1 MNFLKKKEISQGG
14 TKYFQNRNPED
25 AELQEG
31 LNSLKLDKQ
40 KDAMK
45 QIIASMTIGKDVSKL
60 FPDVVK
66 IIRTKNIELKKLVYL
81 YLINYAKIKPDLIF
95 LAVAAFHSDA
105 KEGATP
111 LIRGLAIRTMGCIQV
126 PEVVTYLCETLTYC
140 FKDKDPYVR
149 KIAALCVPK
158 LYLTSPQLVR
168 ENGFL
173 NTLHECLKD
182 ENPVVVANAM
192 QALNE
197 ISVLSGANQLKL
209 KSKNL
214 SHILDSL
221 AKASEWGQ
229 VSILDALI
237 LYNPKKASHAEEVIE
252 GVLPRLS
259 HANPGVVMSA
269 IKVILKFMDQID
281 NIDKVRN
288 YCKKLSNSLM
298 SVLMSYPEIQY
309 VLLRSLHAIV
319 QKRPMLLDKDFKYF
333 FVQYNDPIYVKL
345 EKVDILYKLCDNKNF
360 EVIIKE
366 FTSYALTET
375 NSELIHKS
383 VKYIG
388 CVGYK
393 FEKSLDI
400 CVESLSKIIDNN
412 NDEAICE
419 SIIVARDLMR
429 KYKGRALE
437 LINKINV
444 ELINSLSDQN
454 AKSAALYI
462 LGDFCTMI
470 PKSTEMITYFVENF
484 SNVEYSSKVKLQI
497 LNAGV
502 KNYVNK
508 PDESE
513 DVVKLCLQKGA
524 DESENPDI
532 RDRAYIYW
540 RLLEEDPDTAKDM
553 MVSEKPPFDFTD
565 EDDLEPDV
573 VDDMICNMTNV
584 SAVYLKKQKEII
596 TEEDYINDPIA
607 KQEREEEEKE
617 EIRRKKEREE
627 KEKEKKKSKEEEE
640 KEKQRNE
647 KKKKEEKKL
656 KKKRKKEKLE
666 QQQQNNEA
674 DLIGLDDDNAG
685 NENINEQNKKSK
697 KSENQTQPKSQ
708 PQPQPQQ
715 QASTVDDIFSV
726 LNNMGS
732 SNPPPTQNVNM
743 PQANNNSN
751 DPFALF
757 NLMGNQ
763 PNTVQGMS
771 SPSQGIFQNANQYPT
786 TKIDQAGNNN
796 GIIINSQF
804 QRANGVIQLGLQGQG
819 LNGPCQLVLDNN
831 PFGLTCQNGGGSS
844 FNNGVAMFQ
853 INMDPSHF
861 NRQPPAHP
869 FIITGNLNANGQQ
882 INLRINLNIIV
893 LLKENSKLSEG
904 PFVQFFGQNK
914 NQPFN
919 QNVFQYPK
927 FSDENSVQS
936 IFEKNNI
943 FLCARQNKAN
953 PPSSF
958 YSANILGNMPVII
971 QEFLNNG
978 IVNIKIFT
986 NTASIVPLIK
996 DVVDSLLN

>member
-1 MNFLKKKEISQGG
+1 MNLNNLFKKKEISQGG

-31 LNSLKLDKQ
+31 LNSLKLEKQ
-40 KDAMK
+40 RDAMK

-66 IIRTKNIELKKLVYL
+66 IIRTKNIELKKLIYL

-95 LAVAAFHSDA
+95 LAVASFHSDA

-126 PEVVTYLCETLTYC
+126 PEVVTYLCETLTWC

-158 LYLTSPQLVR
+158 LYITSPQLVR

-182 ENPVVVANAM
+182 DNPIVVANAM

-197 ISVLSGANQLKL
+197 ITVLSGANQLKL

-214 SHILDSL
+214 KHILDSL
-221 AKASEWGQ
+221 ATASEWGQ

-345 EKVDILYKLCDNKNF
+345 EKVDILYKLCDNKNY

-400 CVESLSKIIDNN
+400 CVESLAKIIDNN

-437 LINKINV
+437 LINKLNV
-444 ELINSLSDQN
+444 EMINGLSDQN

-502 KNYVNK
+502 KNFVNK

-513 DVVKLCLQKGA
+513 EIVKMCLQKGA
-524 DESENPDI
+524 EESENPDI

-540 RLLEEDPDTAKDM
+540 RLLEVDPDIAKDM

-565 EDDLEPDV
+565 EDDLESDV

-584 SAVYLKKQKEII
+584 SAVYLKKQQELI
-596 TEEDYINDPIA
+596 TEEDLVNDPAA
-607 KQEREEEEKE
+607 KAEREEEEKE
-617 EIRRKKEREE
+617 ERRKKKEREE
-627 KEKEKKKSKEEEE
+627 KEKKKTKEQEE
-640 KEKQRNE
+640 KEK
-647 KKKKEEKKL
+647 EKKL
-656 KKKRKKEKLE
+656 KKEKKEKKEKKKKKKEKEE

-674 DLIGLDDDNAG
+674 DLIGLDDEGGA
-685 NENINEQNKKSK
+685 NEGITTKNS
-697 KSENQTQPKSQ
+697 SEKQPK
-708 PQPQPQQ
+708 QQ
-715 QASTVDDIFSV
+715 QKQQQQQQTAQQQTNSVDDIFAV
-726 LNNMGS
+726 FNNMGS
-732 SNPPPTQNVNM
+732 SNQNQNTI
-743 PQANNNSN
+743 NNNMNNS
-751 DPFALF
+751 DPFGMF
-757 NLMGNQ
+757 NFSGGGGGMGGGV
-763 PNTVQGMS
+763 PNT
-771 SPSQGIFQNANQYPT
+771 IFQNANQFPT
-786 TKIDQAGNNN
+786 SKMDNLGNQNGINIYSQLQRSN
-796 GIIINSQF
+796 GII
-804 QRANGVIQLGLQGQG
+804 QLGINGQG

-831 PFGLTCQNGGGSS
+831 AFGLSCQNNGSSS
-844 FNNGVAMFQ
+844 FNNGTAIFQ
-853 INMDPSHF
+853 IVMDPSHF
-861 NRQPPAHP
+861 NRQPPSYP
-869 FIITGNLNANGQQ
+869 FVIKGNLNANGQQ
-882 INLRINLNIIV
+882 FNLNININIIV
-893 LLKENSKLSEG
+893 LLVENSKLSG
-904 PFVQFFGQNK
+904 NPFVQFFQQNK
-914 NQPFN
+914 DQPFN
-919 QNVFQYPK
+919 QNVFSYPK
-927 FSDENSVQS
+927 HNNEDNVKA
-936 IFEKNNI
+936 IFERNNI
-943 FLCARQNKAN
+943 LLSARQNKAN
-953 PPSSF
+953 PPTAF
-958 YSANILGNMPVII
+958 YSSNILGNMPVLI
-971 QEFLNNG
+971 QEYINNG
-978 IVNIKIFT
+978 IINIKVIT
-986 NTASIVPLIK
+986 NNASISPLMK
-996 DVVDSLLN
+996 DVIDLLLN

>member
-173 NTLHECLKD
+173 NTLHDCLKD
-182 ENPVVVANAM
+182 DNPVVVANAM

-197 ISVLSGANQLKL
+197 ITMLSGANQLKL

-400 CVESLSKIIDNN
+400 CVESLSKIIENN
-412 NDEAICE
+412 NDEAISE
-419 SIIVARDLMR
+419 SIIVSRDLMR

-437 LINKINV
+437 LINKISV

-470 PKSTEMITYFVENF
+470 PKSTEMITYFVDNF
-484 SNVEYSSKVKLQI
+484 SNVEYSSKVRLQI

-502 KNYVNK
+502 KNFVNK

-513 DVVKLCLQKGA
+513 EIVKLCLQKGA
-524 DESENPDI
+524 EESENPDI

-540 RLLEEDPDTAKDM
+540 RLLEIDPDIAKDM

-584 SAVYLKKQKEII
+584 SAVYLKKQKEMI

-607 KQEREEEEKE
+607 KQEREEEEQE
-617 EIRRKKEREE
+617 EKRRKKEREE

-640 KEKQRNE
+640 KEKE
-647 KKKKEEKKL
+647 KKAKKKKEEKKE

-685 NENINEQNKKSK
+685 TENINPHSKKSK
-697 KSENQTQPKSQ
+697 KEEKPSQ
-708 PQPQPQQ
+708 PQPQQQ

-726 LNNMGS
+726 FNNMGA
-732 SNPPPTQNVNM
+732 SNQPPAQNANM

-757 NLMGNQ
+757 NIMGNA
-763 PNTVQGMS
+763 PNNAMTNI
-771 SPSQGIFQNANQYPT
+771 SQGIFQNTNQYPT
-786 TKIDQAGNNN
+786 TKIELAGNQN
-796 GIIINSQF
+796 GITINSQF
-804 QRANGVIQLGLQGQG
+804 QRANGVIQLGLNGQG

-831 PFGLTCQNGGGSS
+831 PFGLTCQNGGQSG
-844 FNNGVAMFQ
+844 FNNGVALFQ

-861 NRQPPAHP
+861 NRQPPSHP
-869 FIITGNLNANGQQ
+869 FIIAGNLNANGQQ
-882 INLRINLNIIV
+882 FNLKINLNIIV
-893 LLKENSKLSEG
+893 LLKENSKLSGE

-914 NQPFN
+914 DQPFN
-919 QNVFQYPK
+919 QNIFQYPK
-927 FSDENSVQS
+927 HNNEDNVKM
-936 IFEKNNI
+936 IFERNNI
-943 FLCARQNKAN
+943 LLSARQNKAN

-958 YSANILGNMPVII
+958 YSTNILGNMPVLI

-978 IVNIKIFT
+978 IINIKVIS
-986 NTASIVPLIK
+986 NTASIVPLMK

>member
-126 PEVVTYLCETLTYC
+126 TEVVSYLCETLTYC

-173 NTLHECLKD
+173 NILHECLKD
-182 ENPVVVANAM
+182 DNPVVVANSM

-197 ISVLSGANQLKL
+197 ITVLSGANQLKL

-214 SHILDSL
+214 KHILDSL

-229 VSILDALI
+229 VAILDALI

-298 SVLMSYPEIQY
+298 SILMSYPEIQY
-309 VLLRSLHAIV
+309 VLLRSLHAVV

-400 CVESLSKIIDNN
+400 CVESLGKIIENN
-412 NDEAICE
+412 NDEATSE
-419 SIIVARDLMR
+419 SIIVSRDLMR

-437 LINKINV
+437 LINKLSID
-444 ELINSLSDQN
+444 LINSLSDQN

-470 PKSTEMITYFVENF
+470 PKSTEMITYFVNNF
-484 SNVEYSSKVKLQI
+484 SNVEYSSKVRLQI

-502 KNYVNK
+502 KNFVNK

-513 DVVKLCLQKGA
+513 EIVKLCLQKGA
-524 DESENPDI
+524 EESENPDI

-540 RLLEEDPDTAKDM
+540 RLLEIDPDIAKDM

-584 SAVYLKKQKEII
+584 SAVYLKKQKEMI
-596 TEEDYINDPIA
+596 TEEDYINDPVA

-617 EIRRKKEREE
+617 EKRRKKEREE

-640 KEKQRNE
+640 KEKE
-647 KKKKEEKKL
+647 KKAKKEKERKKE
-656 KKKRKKEKLE
+656 KKRKKKEKEE

-674 DLIGLDDDNAG
+674 DLIGLDDDMAG
-685 NENINEQNKKSK
+685 NEGINAQNKKPK
-697 KSENQTQPKSQ
+697 KEEQ
-708 PQPQPQQ
+708 PQQPPPQPQQ
-715 QASTVDDIFSV
+715 KPASTVDDIFSV
-726 LNNMGS
+726 FNNMGS
-732 SNPPPTQNVNM
+732 SNPPPAQNTNI
-743 PQANNNSN
+743 PQNNNNN
-751 DPFALF
+751 DPFSLF
-757 NLMGNQ
+757 NLMGNA
-763 PNTVQGMS
+763 PNTGMQSPPQQS
-771 SPSQGIFQNANQYPT
+771 SIFQNENQYPT
-786 TKIDQAGNNN
+786 TKLEMAGNNN
-796 GIIINSQF
+796 GIMINSQF
-804 QRANGVIQLGLQGQG
+804 QRSNGIIQLGLNGQG

-831 PFGLTCQNGGGSS
+831 PFGLTCQNGGNST
-844 FNNGVAMFQ
+844 FNNGIGLFQ
-853 INMDPSHF
+853 IVMDPSHF
-861 NRQPPAHP
+861 NRQPPSHP
-869 FIITGNLNANGQQ
+869 FIIGGNLNVNGQQ
-882 INLRINLNIIV
+882 FGLKINLNIIV
-893 LLKENSKLSEG
+893 LLKENCKLSG
-904 PFVQFFGQNK
+904 DPFVQFFGQNK
-914 NQPFN
+914 DQPFN

-927 FSDENSVQS
+927 HNNEENVKM
-936 IFEKNNI
+936 IFERNNI
-943 FLCARQNKAN
+943 LLSARQNKAN

-958 YSANILGNMPVII
+958 YSSNILGNMPILI

-978 IVNIKIFT
+978 IVNIKIMT
-986 NTASIVPLIK
+986 NTASIVPLMK

>member
-1 MNFLKKKEISQGG
+1 MNFLKRSQGG

-31 LNSLKLDKQ
+31 LNSLKLEKQ
-40 KDAMK
+40 RDAMK

-66 IIRTKNIELKKLVYL
+66 IIRTKNIELKKLIYL

-126 PEVVTYLCETLTYC
+126 PEVVTYLCETLTWC
-140 FKDKDPYVR
+140 FRDKDPYVR

-158 LYLTSPQLVR
+158 LYITSPQLVR

-182 ENPVVVANAM
+182 DNPIVVANAM

-197 ISVLSGANQLKL
+197 ITLLSGANQLKL

-214 SHILDSL
+214 KHILDSL
-221 AKASEWGQ
+221 ANASEWGQ
-229 VSILDALI
+229 VAILDALI

-288 YCKKLSNSLM
+288 YCKKLSNSLV

-309 VLLRSLHAIV
+309 VLLRSLHAVV

-375 NSELIHKS
+375 NSELIRKS

-388 CVGYK
+388 FIGYK

-400 CVESLSKIIDNN
+400 CVESLGKIIDNN
-412 NDEAICE
+412 NDDAICE
-419 SIIVARDLMR
+419 SIIVSRDLMR

-437 LINKINV
+437 LISKLNV

-454 AKSAALYI
+454 AKCAALYI
-462 LGDFCTMI
+462 LGEFCTMI

-484 SNVEYSSKVKLQI
+484 SNVEYSSKAKLQI

-502 KNYVNK
+502 KNFVNK

-513 DVVKLCLQKGA
+513 EIVKICLQKGA
-524 DESENPDI
+524 EESQNPDI

-540 RLLEEDPDTAKDM
+540 RLLEVDPDIAKDM
-553 MVSEKPPFDFTD
+553 MVSEKPPFDFAD
-565 EDDLEPDV
+565 EDDLEPEV
-573 VDDMICNMTNV
+573 VDDMICNMTNI
-584 SAVYLKKQKEII
+584 SAVYLKKQQELI
-596 TEEDYINDPIA
+596 TEEDLVNDPAA
-607 KQEREEEEKE
+607 KAEREEEEKE
-617 EIRRKKEREE
+617 EKRKKKEREE
-627 KEKEKKKSKEEEE
+627 KEKKKSKEQEK
-640 KEKQRNE
+640 KEKAKEAKKLKKLKKE
-647 KKKKEEKKL
+647 KKKK
-656 KKKRKKEKLE
+656 KKEKE
-666 QQQQNNEA
+666 ERMQQNNEA
-674 DLIGLDDDNAG
+674 DLIGLDDEGGA
-685 NENINEQNKKSK
+685 NEGITSKSDSKSSKPQNQQNLQ
-697 KSENQTQPKSQ
+697 NQQNQQP
-708 PQPQPQQ
+708 PAQQ
-715 QASTVDDIFSV
+715 QTNTVDDIFAV
-726 LNNMGS
+726 FNNMGS
-732 SNPPPTQNVNM
+732 SNTNTNQNPNM
-743 PQANNNSN
+743 GNNN
-751 DPFALF
+751 DPFAMF
-757 NLMGNQ
+757 NFSGGAQ
-763 PNTVQGMS
+763 NTGMVGPAPS
-771 SPSQGIFQNANQYPT
+771 SIFQNENQLPT
-786 TKIDQAGNNN
+786 TKMENIGNQN
-796 GIIINSQF
+796 GVSIFTQF
-804 QRANGVIQLGLQGQG
+804 QRNNGVIQLGIFGQG
-819 LNGPCQLVLDNN
+819 LNGICQLILENN
-831 PFGLTCQNGGGSS
+831 TFGLTCQNNGTSN
-844 FNNGVAMFQ
+844 FNNGTAIFQ
-853 INMDPSHF
+853 IIMDSSHF
-861 NRQPPAHP
+861 NRKPPP
-869 FIITGNLNANGQQ
+869 FPFTINGNLNANG
-882 INLRINLNIIV
+882 NLFNLKINLNIVV
-893 LLKENSKLSEG
+893 LLIENSKLNG
-904 PFVQFFGQNK
+904 NPFIQFFQQNK
-914 NQPFN
+914 DQPFN
-919 QNVFQYPK
+919 QNIYSYPK
-927 FSDENSVQS
+927 HNDEDN
-936 IFEKNNI
+936 IKILFEKNNI
-943 FLCARQNKAN
+943 LLSARQNKAN
-953 PPSSF
+953 PPTAF
-958 YSANILGNMPVII
+958 YSANILGNMPVLV
-971 QEFLNNG
+971 QEYLNNG
-978 IVNIKIFT
+978 IINIKIIT
-986 NTASIVPLIK
+986 NNGSMVPLMKEVI
-996 DVVDSLLN
+996 DHILN

>member
-1 MNFLKKKEISQGG
+1 MNFLKKREISQGG

-31 LNSLKLDKQ
+31 LNSLKIDKQ
-40 KDAMK
+40 RDAMK

-81 YLINYAKIKPDLIF
+81 YLINYAKIKPDLIL

-126 PEVVTYLCETLTYC
+126 PEVVSYLGETLTYC

-168 ENGFL
+168 EKDFL
-173 NTLHECLKD
+173 NTLHDCLKD
-182 ENPVVVANAM
+182 ENPVVVANSM

-209 KSKNL
+209 KSKYL
-214 SHILDSL
+214 RHILDSL
-221 AKASEWGQ
+221 SKASEWGQ
-229 VSILDALI
+229 VAILDALI

-400 CVESLSKIIDNN
+400 CVESLGKIIDNN
-412 NDEAICE
+412 NDEAISE
-419 SIIVARDLMR
+419 SIIVSRDLMR

-437 LINKINV
+437 LINKLSV

-470 PKSTEMITYFVENF
+470 PKSTEMITYFVDNF
-484 SNVEYSSKVKLQI
+484 SNVEYSSKVKFQI

-502 KNYVNK
+502 KNFVNK

-513 DVVKLCLQKGA
+513 EIVKLCLQKGA
-524 DESENPDI
+524 EESENPDI

-540 RLLEEDPDTAKDM
+540 RLLEIDPDIAKDM

-617 EIRRKKEREE
+617 EKRRKKEKEE

-640 KEKQRNE
+640 KEKE
-647 KKKKEEKKL
+647 KKAKKKKEEKKER
-656 KKKRKKEKLE
+656 KKRKKEKLE

-674 DLIGLDDDNAG
+674 DLIGLDDDNGG
-685 NENINEQNKKSK
+685 NENINAQNKKSK
-697 KSENQTQPKSQ
+697 KEEQ
-708 PQPQPQQ
+708 PQPKPQQ
-715 QASTVDDIFSV
+715 QQQKNTVDDIFSMF
-726 LNNMGS
+726 NNMGQN
-732 SNPPPTQNVNM
+732 NPPPAQNTNM
-743 PQANNNSN
+743 PSANNAN

-757 NLMGNQ
+757 NLMGNA
-763 PNTVQGMS
+763 PNTGGQ
-771 SPSQGIFQNANQYPT
+771 PSQGIFQNQGQYPT
-786 TKIDQAGNNN
+786 TKVEQAGNQN

-804 QRANGVIQLGLQGQG
+804 QRANGIIQLGLNSQG
-819 LNGPCQLVLDNN
+819 LNGPCQLILDNN
-831 PFGLTCQNGGGSS
+831 PFGLTCQNGGNSM
-844 FNNGVAMFQ
+844 FNNGTAIFQ
-853 INMDPSHF
+853 IAMDPSHF

-869 FIITGNLNANGQQ
+869 FIIGGNLNANGQQ
-882 INLRINLNIIV
+882 FGLKINLNIVV
-893 LLKENSKLSEG
+893 LLKENSKLSG
-904 PFVQFFGQNK
+904 NPFVQFFQQNK
-914 NQPFN
+914 DQPFN

-927 FSDENSVQS
+927 HNNEDNVKM
-936 IFEKNNI
+936 IFERNNI
-943 FLCARQNKAN
+943 LLSARQNKAN

-958 YSANILGNMPVII
+958 YSSNILGNMPLLI
-971 QEFLNNG
+971 QEYLDNG
-978 IVNIKIFT
+978 IVNIKIIT
-986 NTASIVPLIK
+986 NTASIVPLMK

>member
-1 MNFLKKKEISQGG
+1 MNLNFLKKREISQGG

-31 LNSLKLDKQ
+31 LNSLKLEKQ
-40 KDAMK
+40 RDAMK

-66 IIRTKNIELKKLVYL
+66 IIRTKNIELKKLIYL

-95 LAVAAFHSDA
+95 LAVASFHSDA

-126 PEVVTYLCETLTYC
+126 PEVVTYLCETLTWC
-140 FKDKDPYVR
+140 FRDKDPYVR

-158 LYLTSPQLVR
+158 LYITSPQLVR

-182 ENPVVVANAM
+182 DNPIVVANAM

-197 ISVLSGANQLKL
+197 ITLLSGANQLKL

-214 SHILDSL
+214 KHILDSL
-221 AKASEWGQ
+221 ANASEWGQ

-237 LYNPKKASHAEEVIE
+237 LYNPKKAAHAEEVIE

-360 EVIIKE
+360 DVIIKE

-400 CVESLSKIIDNN
+400 CVESLGKIIDNN

-419 SIIVARDLMR
+419 SIIVSRDLMR

-437 LINKINV
+437 LINKLNV

-454 AKSAALYI
+454 AKCAALYI
-462 LGDFCTMI
+462 LGDFCNMI

-484 SNVEYSSKVKLQI
+484 SSVEYSSKVKLQI

-502 KNYVNK
+502 KNFVNK

-513 DVVKLCLQKGA
+513 EIVKICLQKGA
-524 DESENPDI
+524 EESENPDI

-540 RLLEEDPDTAKDM
+540 RLLEVDPDIAKDM
-553 MVSEKPPFDFTD
+553 MVSEKPPFDFAD
-565 EDDLEPDV
+565 EDDLEPEV

-584 SAVYLKKQKEII
+584 SAVYLKKQQELI
-596 TEEDYINDPIA
+596 TEEDLVNDPAA
-607 KQEREEEEKE
+607 KAEREEEEKE
-617 EIRRKKEREE
+617 EKRKKKEREE
-627 KEKEKKKSKEEEE
+627 KEKKKTKEQEE
-640 KEKQRNE
+640 KEKEKKAKKAKKEKKE
-647 KKKKEEKKL
+647 KKKK
-656 KKKRKKEKLE
+656 KKEKEE
-666 QQQQNNEA
+666 QMQQNNEA
-674 DLIGLDDDNAG
+674 DLIGLDDEGVA
-685 NENINEQNKKSK
+685 NEGISTKNNETKPPKQ
-697 KSENQTQPKSQ
+697 QTQESV
-708 PQPQPQQ
+708 PQQ
-715 QASTVDDIFSV
+715 QQSSTVDDIFAAF
-726 LNNMGS
+726 NNMGS
-732 SNPPPTQNVNM
+732 GNANANQ
-743 PQANNNSN
+743 NNNMNNN
-751 DPFALF
+751 DPFGMF
-757 NLMGNQ
+757 NFSGGAPNMSMGASQ
-763 PNTVQGMS
+763 PI
-771 SPSQGIFQNANQYPT
+771 IFQNTNQLPT
-786 TKIDQAGNNN
+786 TKLENINQN
-796 GIIINSQF
+796 GVPFYIQF
-804 QRANGVIQLGLQGQG
+804 QRNNGVIQLGINGQG
-819 LNGPCQLVLDNN
+819 LNGVCQLILDNN
-831 PFGLTCQNGGGSS
+831 PFGLTCQNNGTSS
-844 FNNGVAMFQ
+844 FNNGTAIFQ
-853 INMDPSHF
+853 ISMDPSHF
-861 NRQPPAHP
+861 NRQPPSFP
-869 FIITGNLNANGQQ
+869 FIINGKLNANGQLF
-882 INLRINLNIIV
+882 NLQFNLNIIV
-893 LLKENSKLSEG
+893 LLNENSKLSG
-904 PFVQFFGQNK
+904 NPFVQFFQQNK
-914 NQPFN
+914 DQPYN
-919 QNVFQYPK
+919 QNVYSYPK
-927 FSDENSVQS
+927 HNNEDNVKML
-936 IFEKNNI
+936 FERNNI
-943 FLCARQNKAN
+943 LLSAKQNKAN
-953 PPSSF
+953 PPTAF
-958 YSANILGNMPVII
+958 YSSNILGNMPVLV

-978 IVNIKIFT
+978 IINIKIIT
-986 NTASIVPLIK
+986 NNPSIAPLMKEVI
-996 DVVDSLLN
+996 DYILN